1 MSYNTFCLVPLIG
14 VDKIEEDNFFFQPFK
29 FVLKFSQLMP
39 HLPLKTIRLQL
50 NLLLGNMEKIE
61 EIYKKNCPYFY
72 IVSSLND

>member
-39 HLPLKTIRLQL
+39 HLPLKTIRL
-50 NLLLGNMEKIE
+50 
-61 EIYKKNCPYFY
+61 
-72 IVSSLND
+72 